1 LNIKELEEQH
11 RSLLNFEPLPLASS
25 REYMTFPDLK
35 VHSEWGT
42 VELVEAI
49 AEEWRQLC
57 VDGPC
62 NEPFFRPEWIAAAIR
77 AFGGP
82 QQVLL
87 ITVRNGSR
95 LRGVLP
101 LLEKKRRTSQI
112 TGTRL
117 RSASL
122 IPRFEFVHDG
132 DPDLGDVVRAAWQHL
147 RNLPGWDAIEL
158 VNVPEGGAAE
168 HLLAAARE
176 DAFLTCRH
184 EYALSPY
191 IDLSERRPG
200 EDFSRFGLSSRFR
213 YHLRQGWREISKRGS
228 LRLRRTERADPE
240 TLQHFYRL
248 EQSGWKGKKGTAI
261 VCRPDLHH
269 FYDAIVHYAE
279 QFGYLSMYFLELDDA
294 IIAAHLAFTYGGRYY
309 PIKVAYD
316 ESFSEYGPGHLII
329 GRILEDCIQRG
340 LSRFDCL
347 GEWTNAKAKWTS
359 HVRPHATCC
368 IFKNTPAGRILRAE
382 TQLQH
387 NLRQTARRVV
397 AAARSHVARLKS
409 WRLRRPWRSALA
421 NKSQFEK

>member
-1 LNIKELEEQH
+1 LDIKVVEEQH
-11 RSLLNFEPLPLASS
+11 RSLDFEARPLSSS
-25 REYMTFPDLK
+25 RECMPYSDLK

-57 VDGPC
+57 SDGPC
-62 NEPFFRPEWIAAAIR
+62 NEPFFRPEWIAAAVR
-77 AFGGP
+77 AFAS
-82 QQVLL
+82 QQRVLL

-101 LLEKKRRTSQI
+101 LLEKKGRASRVA
-112 TGTRL
+112 GTRL

-132 DPDLGDVVRAAWQHL
+132 DRDLANVIRAAWQHL

-168 HLLAAARE
+168 HLLAVARE
-176 DAFLTCRH
+176 DGFPTCRH
-184 EYALSPY
+184 EYAMSPY
-191 IDLSERRPG
+191 IDLGERPPG
-200 EDFSRFGLSSRFR
+200 QDFSRFGLSSRFR
-213 YHLRQGWREISKRGS
+213 YHLRQGWREMSKRGS
-228 LRLRRTERADPE
+228 LRLRRTERADPD

-248 EQSGWKGKKGTAI
+248 EQSGWKGREGTAI
-261 VCRPDLHH
+261 ACRPDLHH

-279 QFGYLSMYFLELDDA
+279 QFGYLSMYFLELDDH

-329 GRILEDCIQRG
+329 GRILEDCAKRG

-347 GEWTNAKAKWTS
+347 GESTNAKAKWTS
-359 HVRPHATCC
+359 HVRRHTSCC
-368 IFKNTPAGRILRAE
+368 IFRNTAAGHILRAE

-387 NLRQTARRVV
+387 NLYQTVRRVV
-397 AAARSHVARLKS
+397 TATRSHVARLRS
-409 WRLRRPWRSALA
+409 WRLRRPLRSAPA
-421 NKSQFEK
+421 SKT